1 MSKIKVSFLFGAG
14 AECFSFN
21 MPTGVEY
28 QRNTLLCENFGKVY
42 GKSLKNYFKETF
54 FNKGYKYTK
63 HHVNS
68 GNIVYYSILENL
80 IRQKY
85 ENKSIK
91 EINQLIKNSRKKDVV
106 NDLKGYFNKS
116 NQKLSNPFLTELLE
130 NRDIDKIG
138 FAGILDSLFYN
149 IINPAKFSQIQFS
162 KIINYY
168 WNCYFY
174 LVDKIIETFQKNN
187 IDLSELE
194 DFIDKKTNKL
204 CYKKLLSNIDK
215 FTKKLYRLKP
225 FIKENFKNSY
235 YFNISNKLEELKE
248 KISLSGIFTTNYFLF
263 SEIIND
269 DVVYLN
275 GKLSLFEYPELLEVR
290 DYLKEEADNKKI
302 FFPFI
307 FGQSYTKP
315 IVCKNQITE
324 FNKFNE
330 KLESSDCLII
340 LGYNINDDD
349 NHINSF
355 LHNFIEII
363 GRKIIIVTE
372 IKNNA
377 TVECIK
383 FEYVKKLKISYDNKN
398 LIILDCVYPR
408 KENEKE
414 NDELSKELV
423 NNIFST
429 IEDICK

>member
-14 AECFSFN
+14 AECFSFD

-28 QRNTLLCENFGKVY
+28 QRNTLLCENFGKIY
-42 GKSLKNYFKETF
+42 GNSLKNYFKETF
-54 FNKGYKYTK
+54 FNKGYKYTR
-63 HHVNS
+63 HHVNA
-68 GNIVYYSILENL
+68 GNKVYYSILENL

-91 EINQLIKNSRKKDVV
+91 EINKLIKDSRKEKVV
-106 NDLKGYFNKS
+106 NDLKRFLKL
-116 NQKLSNPFLTELLE
+116 KKELSNPFLTELVE

-149 IINPAKFSQIQFS
+149 IINPAKFSQVQFS

-174 LVDKIIETFQKNN
+174 LVDKIIETLKNNN

-194 DFIDKKTNKL
+194 EFIDKKTNKL

-215 FTKKLYRLKP
+215 FTKKLYGLKP
-225 FIKENFKNSY
+225 LIKENFKNSY
-235 YFNISNKLEELKE
+235 YFNISNKLEESKE

-275 GKLSLFEYPELLEVR
+275 GKLSLFEYPEVLEVR
-290 DYLKEEADNKKI
+290 NYLKEEADNKKF

-324 FNKFNE
+324 FDKFNE

-340 LGYNINDDD
+340 LGYNINADD

-355 LHNFIEII
+355 LHNFIEILK
-363 GRKIIIVTE
+363 RKIIIVTE
-372 IKNNA
+372 ITKTA
-377 TVECIK
+377 TLENIK
-383 FEYVKKLKISYDNKN
+383 YDYAEKLKISKDNEN
-398 LIILDCVYPR
+398 LIILDCKYPR
-408 KENEKE
+408 KENGD
-414 NDELSKELV
+414 DELSKELV
-423 NNIFST
+423 NNIFSK

>member
-42 GKSLKNYFKETF
+42 GKSLKNNFKETF
-54 FNKGYKYTK
+54 FNKGYKYTR

-80 IRQKY
+80 IRRKY

-91 EINQLIKNSRKKDVV
+91 EINQLIKDSRKKEVV
-106 NDLKGYFNKS
+106 NDLKGYLKS
-116 NQKLSNPFLTELLE
+116 NTKFSNHFLTELLE
-130 NRDIDKIG
+130 NREIDKIG

-187 IDLSELE
+187 IDLSKLE
-194 DFIDKKTNKL
+194 EFIDKKTNKL
-204 CYKKLLSNIDK
+204 CYEKLLNDIDN
-215 FTKKLYRLKP
+215 FTKKLYGLKS

-235 YFNISNKLEELKE
+235 YFNISNNLEELKE
-248 KISLSGIFTTNYFLF
+248 KISLSGIFTTNYFSF

-315 IVCKNQITE
+315 IVCKSQITE

-340 LGYNINDDD
+340 LGYNINADD

-355 LHNFIEII
+355 LHNFIEIFK
-363 GRKIIIVTE
+363 RKIIIVTE
-372 IKNNA
+372 ITKPVTLEN
-377 TVECIK
+377 IK
-383 FEYVKKLKISYDNKN
+383 YDYAEKLKISKDNEN
-398 LIILDCVYPR
+398 LIILDCKYPR
-408 KENEKE
+408 KENDD
-414 NDELSKELV
+414 DELSKELV
-423 NNIFST
+423 NNIFSK

>member
-14 AECFSFN
+14 AECFSFD
-21 MPTGVEY
+21 MPTGEDY
-28 QRNTLLCENFGKVY
+28 QKNTLLCENFGKIY
-42 GKSLKNYFKETF
+42 GDSLKNYFKETF
-54 FNKGYKYTK
+54 FNKGYKYTR
-63 HHVNS
+63 HHVNA
-68 GNIVYYSILENL
+68 GNTVYYSILENL

-91 EINQLIKNSRKKDVV
+91 EINKLIKDSRKEEVV
-106 NDLKGYFNKS
+106 NDLKRFLKL
-116 NQKLSNPFLTELLE
+116 KKELSNPFLTELVE

-149 IINPAKFSQIQFS
+149 IINPAKFSQVQFS

-174 LVDKIIETFQKNN
+174 LVDKIIETFQKNI
-187 IDLSELE
+187 IDLSKLE
-194 DFIDKKTNKL
+194 EFIDKKTNKL
-204 CYKKLLSNIDK
+204 CYEKLLNDIDN
-215 FTKKLYRLKP
+215 FTKKLYGLKS

-235 YFNISNKLEELKE
+235 YFNISNNLEELKE
-248 KISLSGIFTTNYFLF
+248 KISLSGIFTTNYFSF

-315 IVCKNQITE
+315 IVCKSQITE

-340 LGYNINDDD
+340 LGYNINADD

-355 LHNFIEII
+355 LHNFIEILK
-363 GRKIIIVTE
+363 RKIIIVTE
-372 IKNNA
+372 IRKPA
-377 TVECIK
+377 TLENIK
-383 FEYVKKLKISYDNKN
+383 YDYAEKLKISKDNEN
-398 LIILDCVYPR
+398 LIILDCKYPR
-408 KENEKE
+408 KEND
-414 NDELSKELV
+414 DELSKELV
-423 NNIFST
+423 NNIFSK

>member
-28 QRNTLLCENFGKVY
+28 QRNTLLCEKFGKIY
-42 GKSLKNYFKETF
+42 GNSLKKYFKETF
-54 FNKGYKYTK
+54 FNKGYKYTR
-63 HHVNS
+63 HHVNA
-68 GNIVYYSILENL
+68 GNTVYYSILENL

-91 EINQLIKNSRKKDVV
+91 EINQLIKNSRKKKVV
-106 NDLKGYFNKS
+106 NDLKEYFNKP
-116 NQKLSNPFLTELLE
+116 NQKLSNPFLTELFE
-130 NRDIDKIG
+130 NKDIDKIV
-138 FAGILDSLFYN
+138 FAGILDPLFYN

-194 DFIDKKTNKL
+194 EFIDKKTNKL

-215 FTKKLYRLKP
+215 FTKKLYGLKP
-225 FIKENFKNSY
+225 LIKENFKNSY
-235 YFNISNKLEELKE
+235 YFNISNKLEESKE

-275 GKLSLFEYPELLEVR
+275 GKLSLFENPEVLEVR
-290 DYLKEEADNKKI
+290 NYLKEEADNKKF

-340 LGYNINDDD
+340 LGYNINADD

-355 LHNFIEII
+355 LHNFIEILK
-363 GRKIIIVTE
+363 RKIIIVTE
-372 IKNNA
+372 IRKPA
-377 TVECIK
+377 TLENIK
-383 FEYVKKLKISYDNKN
+383 YDYTEKLKISKDNEN
-398 LIILDCVYPR
+398 LIILDCKYPR
-408 KENEKE
+408 KENDE
-414 NDELSKELV
+414 DELSKELV
-423 NNIFST
+423 NNIFSK